1 MPPLRDEPLEPVPL
15 PLRDRVPLLRELL
28 DLDPPPERDA
38 LDRDELDRDAPDR
51 DELDRDELRPDDVPL
66 RERPPDERLLE
77 LDRLVERDRPDV
89 PEALLERLRLLDRRR
104 VVVAR
109 SERGISVRTTSLT
122 SRPSSAS
129 RNFAMRSSS
138 RLIALASCAVSLSP
152 TASANVWMR
161 E

>member
-1 MPPLRDEPLEPVPL
+1 MPPLREDPLELVPL
-15 PLRDRVPLLRELL
+15 PLRDRGALLREPP
-28 DLDPPPERDA
+28 DFDPPPERDELDRGE
-38 LDRDELDRDAPDR
+38 LDRDELDRG
-51 DELDRDELRPDDVPL
+51 ELVRDELRPDDVPL

-77 LDRLVERDRPDV
+77 LELVERDRPDV
-89 PEALLERLRLLDRRR
+89 PELLLERLRLLDRRR
-104 VVVAR
+104 VVAAR
-109 SERGISVRTTSLT
+109 SERGISARTTSLT

-138 RLIALASCAVSLSP
+138 RLIALASRAVSLSP